1 MRPWLL
7 LSAFVVTALLMLP
20 LAAAPKP
27 SPPPPAPADPAVAF
41 LNVGGL
47 KVMNADGA
55 AVTTVYTAG
64 FNPTWAPDRSA
75 IGFLVGGSVGSP
87 WELWRIDV
95 TVTNGVVQGTNP
107 ALLYANVAHLN
118 ASTPAWSPTGAVIAF
133 TQVDTDPET
142 GWSLPRLLRTIPA
155 RGGVPTTLY
164 TTTQGYQVLDPTWNA
179 AGTKI
184 AWVENDVDMFGEPG
198 WIDPSWAIQVLDL
211 TTGTVSMA
219 FGWVSHSLANLDW
232 SRTQD
237 KIAFSTSGGIYT
249 VDISQPNPTR
259 ELVVGGA
266 SQPTWLPDDS
276 KIAFQASG
284 RRGPGKV
291 VRGTNIWTYDFST
304 GQEALL
310 GPGYA
315 PDWVRCSPCP

>member
-7 LSAFVVTALLMLP
+7 LTALAVTGLLMAP
-20 LAAAPKP
+20 LVAAPKP
-27 SPPPPAPADPAVAF
+27 PPSPPPAPADPAVAF
-41 LNVGGL
+41 VNVGGL

-64 FNPTWAPDRSA
+64 GSPTWAPDRSA

-87 WELWRIDV
+87 LELWRIDV
-95 TVTNGVVQGTNP
+95 SVTNGVVQGTNP
-107 ALLYANVAHLN
+107 TLLYANVAHLN
-118 ASTPAWSPTGAVIAF
+118 ASKPAWSPDGTVIAF
-133 TQVDTDPET
+133 TEVDTDPWT
-142 GWSLPRLLRTIPA
+142 GYALPRLLRTIPA
-155 RGGVPTTLY
+155 GGGIPTTLY
-164 TTTQGYQVLDPTWNA
+164 TTYGESQVLDPTWNA

-184 AWVENDVDMFGEPG
+184 AWVEYWVDIYG
-198 WIDPSWAIQVLDL
+198 WDSSWSIMVLDL
-211 TTGTVSMA
+211 TTGAVSIA
-219 FGWVSHSLANLDW
+219 FDWVGYSLADLDW